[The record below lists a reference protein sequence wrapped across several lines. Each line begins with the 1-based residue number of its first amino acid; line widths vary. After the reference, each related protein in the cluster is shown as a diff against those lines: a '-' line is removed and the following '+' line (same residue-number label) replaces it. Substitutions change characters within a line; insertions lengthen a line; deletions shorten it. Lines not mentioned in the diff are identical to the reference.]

1 MEDRRIHRRS
11 VDTIL
16 AARAAEAVRSPAPAP
31 SPSRAGRD
39 PQAEM
44 LAAVY
49 RCAYP

>member
-1 MEDRRIHRRS
+1 MDDRRVYRRS
-11 VDTIL
+11 VDTVL
-16 AARAAEAVRSPAPAP
+16 AARAAEAARIAAPIP
-31 SPSRAGRD
+31 PRTGRD

>member
-1 MEDRRIHRRS
+1 MDDRRTYRRS
-11 VDTIL
+11 VDSVL
-16 AARAAEAVRSPAPAP
+16 AARAAEAVRSAAAAT
-31 SPSRAGRD
+31 PSRTGRD